1 MLVIGLGIGLIVAG
15 IIALIKGRLNLSKKK
30 AVQGVPARLLGVAL
44 MTPLPLGFLAA
55 TVYTM
60 TQIDPNN
67 QAQAQQ
73 WAQNNNTTLT
83 LIWAGVEIG
92 LAVLIIIIAAVL
104 ATPIKEEGRRRRSRH
119 VEYDDEYPD
128 DRPRGRRRGRDEDD
142 EDEDDAPRRRRDDD
156 EDYDRPRRSRRDD

>member
-1 MLVIGLGIGLIVAG
+1 MLLIGLGIGLIIAG
-15 IIALIKGRLNLSKKK
+15 IIGLIKGRINLSKKK
-30 AVQGVPARLLGVAL
+30 AVQGVAARLIGVAL

-104 ATPIKEEGRRRRSRH
+104 ATPIEPEGRRRKSRE
-119 VEYDDEYPD
+119 VEYDDEVDERPRSRRARDEEDD
-128 DRPRGRRRGRDEDD
+128 DRPRRRSDVDD
-142 EDEDDAPRRRRDDD
+142 DDDDRRRR
-156 EDYDRPRRSRRDD
+156 